1 MIFFG
6 GGGVMELDTEVK
18 LMPPAAIEAFMVQLG
33 GAIPS
38 IPPSSP
44 T

>member
-1 MIFFG
+1 MGFFLSG
-6 GGGVMELDTEVK
+6 AVMELDTEVK

>member
-1 MIFFG
+1 
-6 GGGVMELDTEVK
+6 MELDTEVK

-38 IPPSSP
+38 IPLLLSTFQSGLPS